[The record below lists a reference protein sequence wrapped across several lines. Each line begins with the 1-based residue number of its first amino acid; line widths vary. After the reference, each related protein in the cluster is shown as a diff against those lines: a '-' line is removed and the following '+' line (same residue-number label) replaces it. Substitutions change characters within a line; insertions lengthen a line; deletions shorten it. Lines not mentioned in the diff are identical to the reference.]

1 MTTTKRRCD
10 HRWEYDST
18 IWSGVSENTVIVG
31 RYCVLCHKAEC
42 ASAETWRPIS
52 DKYVSLRKHLKATAK
67 AVIR

>member
-1 MTTTKRRCD
+1 MTKTKCD

-18 IWSGVSENTVIVG
+18 LWRGDSEATVIVG

-42 ASAETWRPIS
+42 ASAEKWRPIS
-52 DKYVSLRKHLKATAK
+52 DKYVSLRKHLKATAN

>member
-1 MTTTKRRCD
+1 MTKTKCD

-18 IWSGVSENTVIVG
+18 LWGGIGDSEDTVIVG

-42 ASAETWRPIS
+42 ASAEKWRPIP
-52 DKYVSLRKHLKATAK
+52 DKYVALRKHLKATAK

>member
-1 MTTTKRRCD
+1 MTKTKCD

-31 RYCVLCHKAEC
+31 RYCVLCHKTEC
-42 ASAETWRPIS
+42 ASAEKWRPIS
-52 DKYVSLRKHLKATAK
+52 DKYVSLRKHLNATAK